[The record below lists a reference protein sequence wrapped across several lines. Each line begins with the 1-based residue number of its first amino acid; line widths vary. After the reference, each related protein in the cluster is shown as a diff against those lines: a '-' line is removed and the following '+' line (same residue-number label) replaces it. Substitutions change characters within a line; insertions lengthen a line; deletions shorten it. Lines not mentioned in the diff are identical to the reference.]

1 MAAAVEKAW
10 RREALRGGEGAK
22 EAAAKT
28 LAGGCFLE
36 GEWGGPED
44 E

>member
-1 MAAAVEKAW
+1 MAAAVEEAW
-10 RREALRGGEGAK
+10 RREALRGQGRK

-28 LAGGCFLE
+28 LAGGCLLE